1 MSERVD
7 KSNHPTVVEYA
18 VRDLFKGKSPA
29 AAARFTAKKLSGSE
43 NLFLGSGV
51 VDIDPKV
58 LEDNLWERM
67 AASAVSAIP
76 HLKPGMEHYAIDGTL
91 QQFKQKATARKELE
105 RRVILRLK
113 DAK

>member
-76 HLKPGMEHYAIDGTL
+76 HLKPGLAEGEWVGLKESVVRIRKMLASLMKAISQTG
-91 QQFKQKATARKELE
+91 
-105 RRVILRLK
+105 RL
-113 DAK
+113 